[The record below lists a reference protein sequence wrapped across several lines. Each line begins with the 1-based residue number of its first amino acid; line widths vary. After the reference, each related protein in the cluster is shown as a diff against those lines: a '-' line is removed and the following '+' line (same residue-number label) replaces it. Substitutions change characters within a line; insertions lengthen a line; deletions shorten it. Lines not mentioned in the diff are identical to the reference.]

1 MIFHGYFRSS
11 AAWRCRIAFNLKELR
26 PETVFV
32 HLRRDGGEHKKAA
45 YRALNPQGLVPAL
58 QLDDGTILTQ
68 SLAIIEWLE
77 ETHPTP
83 PLLPS
88 DPARRALVRGFAQ
101 AIACEIHPLQ
111 NPRIQGYLRN
121 ELGQPEEAVAA
132 WLRRWLGEGLA
143 ACEALVERSG
153 GGGRF
158 CFDDTPGL
166 ADICLVPQVGSAER
180 LGVDTSA
187 MPRLRAIAAACAEL
201 PAFSDAAPAKQPD
214 FEP

>member
-1 MIFHGYFRSS
+1 MIFYGYFRSS

-45 YRALNPQGLVPAL
+45 YRTLNPQGLVPAL
-58 QLDDGTILTQ
+58 QLDDGTVLTQ

-77 ETHPTP
+77 ETRPLP

-88 DPARRALVRGFAQ
+88 DPVRRALARGFAQ
-101 AIACEIHPLQ
+101 AIACDIHPLQ
-111 NPRIQGYLRN
+111 NPRIQSYLRD
-121 ELGQPEEAVAA
+121 ELGQDEDALGA

-143 ACEALVERSG
+143 ACEALVARSG
-153 GGGRF
+153 GDSRF
-158 CFDDTPGL
+158 CYGDTPGL
-166 ADICLVPQVGSAER
+166 ADICLVPQMGAAAR
-180 LGVDTSA
+180 FGVDTST
-187 MPRLRAIAAACAEL
+187 MPRLRAIVAACAEL

-214 FEP
+214 FEA